1 MTDQQLRRKS
11 QQATMPSE
19 SADCDS
25 RGWRLIQTRDFGL
38 LWWGQVTSQIG
49 EGLNKVALLWFVYEL
64 TGSALM
70 IATVGLI
77 QTVPPLIFGPLIG
90 VYLDRLRKK
99 PIMVW
104 VDLIRTVLTVLIPA
118 LYGLGLLRLEG
129 LFILIFLTSM
139 VSTVFGPALVSAV
152 PLLVRRGELVSAN
165 ALIQSTNNIGTLLGP
180 AVSGILIALIGAQYV
195 LYVNAATFLISALC
209 LMPIRCQE
217 TVPERQQQ
225 NADSATSVF
234 RDLLVG
240 FRFVFGDRSTV
251 LLLVTITA
259 LYNLGASAFVFV
271 LPVYA
276 KELLHMG
283 PIQLGWLWSALGVGM
298 LTASSWLALRQSTDA
313 QSRMKILVSGTT
325 MGGLATCTLGL
336 LESPLL
342 AAGLVILVGAG
353 AALLNP
359 VVFALLQELT
369 PSHLMGRVLTTFSTG
384 SMAAAMVGMS
394 GFGWIADKIGPAES
408 LVGLGLVLLLTASV
422 AMLSHARRLTRR
434 WRPPLNHHALL
445 VPKLA
450 VVRRAPLQMSFQAC
464 SSAFSLGWL
473 VLLRASTRSSVGP
486 SL

>member
-1 MTDQQLRRKS
+1 MNMMRRKPEHDVV
-11 QQATMPSE
+11 PSV
-19 SADCDS
+19 SADPES

-195 LYVNAATFLISALC
+195 LYVNAATFFISALC

-217 TVPERQQQ
+217 MVPERQQQ

-325 MGGLATCTLGL
+325 MGGLATCMLGL

-422 AMLSHARRLTRR
+422 AML
-434 WRPPLNHHALL
+434 
-445 VPKLA
+445 
-450 VVRRAPLQMSFQAC
+450 
-464 SSAFSLGWL
+464 FS
-473 VLLRASTRSSVGP
+473 RKAIDTSMAATA
-486 SL
+486 

>member
-1 MTDQQLRRKS
+1 
-11 QQATMPSE
+11 
-19 SADCDS
+19 
-25 RGWRLIQTRDFGL
+25 

-217 TVPERQQQ
+217 TVPEREEQ
-225 NADSATSVF
+225 NAHSATSVF

-422 AMLSHARRLTRR
+422 AML
-434 WRPPLNHHALL
+434 
-445 VPKLA
+445 
-450 VVRRAPLQMSFQAC
+450 
-464 SSAFSLGWL
+464 FS
-473 VLLRASTRSSVGP
+473 RKAIDTSMAATA
-486 SL
+486 

>member
-1 MTDQQLRRKS
+1 
-11 QQATMPSE
+11 
-19 SADCDS
+19 
-25 RGWRLIQTRDFGL
+25 

-104 VDLIRTVLTVLIPA
+104 VDLIRTGLTVLIPA

-384 SMAAAMVGMS
+384 SMAAAMVVMS

-422 AMLSHARRLTRR
+422 AMLFSRKAIDTSNGGHRLTI
-434 WRPPLNHHALL
+434 
-445 VPKLA
+445 
-450 VVRRAPLQMSFQAC
+450 
-464 SSAFSLGWL
+464 SS
-473 VLLRASTRSSVGP
+473 LR
-486 SL
+486 LY

>member
-1 MTDQQLRRKS
+1 MNMMRRK
-11 QQATMPSE
+11 PEHDVVPPE
-19 SADCDS
+19 SGES

-422 AMLSHARRLTRR
+422 AML
-434 WRPPLNHHALL
+434 
-445 VPKLA
+445 
-450 VVRRAPLQMSFQAC
+450 
-464 SSAFSLGWL
+464 FS
-473 VLLRASTRSSVGP
+473 RKAIDTSMAATA
-486 SL
+486 